1 MLIDTSNGDVLDKLT
16 ILEIKQSK
24 IKDEVRLIEIKKEID
39 VLSDAIK
46 IKNEYILYYKLLLY
60 INESI
65 WNTCDEVENMKELNN
80 NYAQKSFLI
89 FNLNHQR
96 FRVKNIINK
105 LTYSNIKEQKG
116 YTQHTIILC
125 LEEDITIHDIIVKC
139 LYLILHYN
147 EVILINNKYSV
158 DHIRVIKQYI
168 PFITYMHTCDDFNT
182 INNVTDS
189 KVLDKI
195 SDIIHSILFL

>member
-125 LEEDITIHDIIVKC
+125 LEEDITIHDIIV
-139 LYLILHYN
+139 
-147 EVILINNKYSV
+147 
-158 DHIRVIKQYI
+158 
-168 PFITYMHTCDDFNT
+168 
-182 INNVTDS
+182 
-189 KVLDKI
+189 
-195 SDIIHSILFL
+195 